1 MPWLLK
7 KSVCLCFAARQRS
20 ELYIYRLKVN
30 FLVEFF
36 YYIYKFFKSKTEYI
50 QLFHTFFLQ
59 ALEVE
64 KPRTDDISACFNK
77 HLKHRNFV
85 SFYLFLLL
93 DNRIRTPIWSKI
105 GLREKILD
113 FYFVLVTFHSINF
126 EVKTKI

>member
-85 SFYLFLLL
+85 SFYLFMLLEIWIQMWV
-93 DNRIRTPIWSKI
+93 RIRIHEVKI
-105 GLREKILD
+105 GPKEKFII
-113 FYFVLVTFHSINF
+113 HSLHG
-126 EVKTKI
+126 KY